1 MPMALIKRYSNRKLY
16 DTQAKRYITLEGL
29 GDLIR
34 RGEEV
39 RITDHETGED
49 ITALILAQT
58 VFELEKRVRSGLPGA
73 VLTNLIRAGSD
84 TLSQLRGAFTP
95 EDSTGRVNAEIER
108 RMLHLIQQGEL
119 DEEQGLRLLE
129 KLIAAGESAPASGWI
144 GTEVLERTLKQRG
157 IPSRADVQ
165 ALARR
170 VEALSAELEGLSP
183 TPAPKA
189 PKSRPPR
196 GKSTKRK

>member
-1 MPMALIKRYSNRKLY
+1 MAIIKRYSNRKLY

-39 RITDHETGED
+39 HITEHETGED

-58 VFELEKRVRSGLPGA
+58 VFELEKRVRTGLPGA

-95 EDSTGRVNAEIER
+95 EDSPSHVNAEIER

-119 DEEQGLRLLE
+119 DEEQGLSLLE
-129 KLIAAGESAPASGWI
+129 KLVTAGEPTPATGWS
-144 GTEVLERTLKQRG
+144 GTEVLARTLKQRG

-170 VEALSAELEGLSP
+170 VETLSTELERLSA
-183 TPAPKA
+183 TPVPKA
-189 PKSRPPR
+189 SRSRTAR